1 MTSPS
6 PQVLVAGVAI
16 YIQYKKL
23 WICGN
28 VEYAAACFFPSVD
41 KNWRGVQFVPHTEFN
56 SGPRSQTS
64 SPFPQIFELKSQ
76 NRNLNSLLCEIF
88 TNLAVK
94 IQKSGNQQKNT
105 PHKNYAPRT

>member
-1 MTSPS
+1 MLFPISG
-6 PQVLVAGVAI
+6 QELV
-16 YIQYKKL
+16 
-23 WICGN
+23 
-28 VEYAAACFFPSVD
+28 
-41 KNWRGVQFVPHTEFN
+41 RGGPIVPHTEFS

-64 SPFPQIFELKSQ
+64 SPLPQIFELKSQ

-105 PHKNYAPRT
+105 PHKHYAPRT

>member
-1 MTSPS
+1 MLYLY
-6 PQVLVAGVAI
+6 VLSAMQQI
-16 YIQYKKL
+16 YRIFL
-23 WICGN
+23 N
-28 VEYAAACFFPSVD
+28 LLSA
-41 KNWRGVQFVPHTEFN
+41 
-56 SGPRSQTS
+56 
-64 SPFPQIFELKSQ
+64 SPFPQILELKSQ